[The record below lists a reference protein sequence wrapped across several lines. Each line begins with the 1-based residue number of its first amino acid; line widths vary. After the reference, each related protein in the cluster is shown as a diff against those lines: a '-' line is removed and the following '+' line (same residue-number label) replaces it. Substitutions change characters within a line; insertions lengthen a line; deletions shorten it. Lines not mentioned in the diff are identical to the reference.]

1 MKKLLSISLVMF
13 VCIAMSAQPKTFTG
27 TWHMNTQTGDEIVL
41 AKSVGAFMPRPDVV
55 IDKKTMVDA
64 NRQKTSTAAW
74 SVANFDWIKEN
85 CGVVEPPVE
94 KDYLKIF
101 PEVSEMPLDEQAYMP
116 MSWKLSLENNETV
129 LHCYLRM
136 PSDIVTNL
144 WLTGEETCI
153 VDNETGVQ
161 YRIRRTEPNTYR
173 QHFDV
178 KAKKGDVVDFK
189 IFFAP
194 LPETTKEIS
203 IYGVP
208 NWNMM
213 GMKQKLTPYAGSLT
227 LNYDQP
233 YDTIPKFHQ
242 PRLLKEHMSEDKP
255 YDLQNWNTWKVL
267 TDAHLIKPQP
277 DGTRAV
283 WLTPEATYI
292 AVAYEQNWT
301 AEYWGFDPETMLV
314 DEAGHQYKLREV
326 QGVPLGETF
335 FMEGCAGDYVAYL
348 EVYDPLPLG
357 ITSFTCII
365 PKGEPF
371 SAWGANWSGQVLHN
385 LSVKQLRQNQK
396 LFDYHPRIIVK

>member
-1 MKKLLSISLVMF
+1 M
-13 VCIAMSAQPKTFTG
+13 
-27 TWHMNTQTGDEIVL
+27 
-41 AKSVGAFMPRPDVV
+41 
-55 IDKKTMVDA
+55 
-64 NRQKTSTAAW
+64 
-74 SVANFDWIKEN
+74 
-85 CGVVEPPVE
+85 VEPPVE

-101 PEVSEMPLDEQAYMP
+101 PEVSQMPLDEQPYMP

-136 PSDIVTNL
+136 PADVLTNF

-153 VDNETGVQ
+153 VDTETGAQ
-161 YRIRRTEPNTYR
+161 YHMRRTEPDTYR

-194 LPETTKEIS
+194 LPASTKEVS
-203 IYGVP
+203 FYGLP
-208 NWNMM
+208 NWNLM
-213 GMKQKLTPYAGSLT
+213 GTKQKLTPYSVTLT
-227 LNYDQP
+227 LTYGQP
-233 YDTIPKFHQ
+233 YDTIPQFHK
-242 PRLLKEHMSEDKP
+242 PRLLKAHMSEDKP

-277 DGTRAV
+277 DNTMAI

-301 AEYWGFDPETMLV
+301 AEYWGFERGTMLI
-314 DEAGHQYKLREV
+314 DEAGHQYKIREV
-326 QGVPLGETF
+326 QGVPMGETF
-335 FMEGCAGDYVAYL
+335 FMEGHAGDYIAFM

-357 ITSFTCII
+357 ISTFTMIV
-365 PKGEPF
+365 PEGEPF
-371 SAWGANWSGQVLHN
+371 NAWGANWSGHVFHN
-385 LSVKQLRQNQK
+385 LSVKQLRENQK

>member
-1 MKKLLSISLVMF
+1 MKKFMF
-13 VCIAMSAQPKTFTG
+13 MTFLAFMSIAMNAQSMTG
-27 TWHMNTQTGDEIVL
+27 TWHMEPKPGEEIVL
-41 AKSVGAFMPRPDVV
+41 AKNVGDFMPRPEAVV
-55 IDKKTMVDA
+55 DKKT
-64 NRQKTSTAAW
+64 KKSTAVW
-74 SVANFDWIKEN
+74 GVANFDWIKEH

-101 PEVSEMPLDEQAYMP
+101 PEISKMPLNEQPYMP
-116 MSWKLSLENNETV
+116 MSWRITIENNETV

-136 PSDIVTNL
+136 SADILTNF
-144 WLTGEETCI
+144 WLTGEETCL
-153 VDNETGVQ
+153 VDTETGAQ
-161 YRIRRTEPNTYR
+161 YRMRRTEPDTYR

-194 LPETTKEIS
+194 LPETTKEVG
-203 IYGVP
+203 IYGLP
-208 NWNMM
+208 NWNLM
-213 GMKQKLTPYAGSLT
+213 GAKQKLDNPRTGTFTMTYE
-227 LNYDQP
+227 QP
-233 YDTIPKFHQ
+233 YDTIPRFHK

-277 DGTRAV
+277 DNTMAL

-301 AEYWGFDPETMLV
+301 AEYWGFERGTMLI

-335 FMEGCAGDYVAYL
+335 FMEGNAGDYIAYM
-348 EVYDPLPLG
+348 EVFDPLPLG
-357 ITSFTCII
+357 INTLTMIV
-365 PKGEPF
+365 PEGEPF
-371 SAWGANWSGQVLHN
+371 NAWGANWSGQVFHN
-385 LSVKQLRQNQK
+385 LDVKQLRERQK
-396 LFDYHPRIIVK
+396 LFNYYPRIIVK